1 MSKAKKVAIGVSAA
15 VLVLLTVVLIVF
27 CPRRGADETYIWA
40 VSDDYSSE
48 NAASLEKTAGE
59 DFTILLFTD
68 IQLWTLV
75 SDNRRAFAIMD
86 ELVERTDPDLIVL
99 PGDNVSG
106 ISTDILTLQLV
117 SKMESYGVLWAPVF
131 GNHDAEGNATLEW
144 QGDRFEEAEHCLFD
158 RGPTDLYGVGN
169 YFVNIFEDGTPI
181 YSLCFMDNGRYIDYG
196 DRTAETYVDYAQIA
210 WYKWNIEG
218 LNAEFG
224 TSVPSMSFSHFA
236 FPEMREAVEKYGILS
251 DDGRYVIPEDMGQ
264 GSCAYLPG
272 AAPVNSGFFET
283 AKASGL
289 THAFF
294 GHDHE
299 NDARITVD
307 GVTLS
312 YGLKTG
318 PSPRPWNS
326 AKEYGGTVITIGDGG
341 VSVRNEV
348 VASAD

>member
-40 VSDDYSSE
+40 VSDDYSSG

-86 ELVERTDPDLIVL
+86 ELVEKTDPDLIVL

-117 SKMESYGVLWAPVF
+117 SKMESYGVPWAPVF

-158 RGPTDLYGVGN
+158 RGPTDLYGGGN
-169 YFVNIFEDGTPI
+169 YFVNIFEDGAPI
-181 YSLCFMDNGRYIDYG
+181 YSFCFMDNGRYIDYG

-312 YGLKTG
+312 FGLKPG

-326 AKEYGGTVITIGDGG
+326 AKEYGGTVIAIGDGG
-341 VSVRNEV
+341 VSVLNEV

>member
-27 CPRRGADETYIWA
+27 CPRRGAGETYIWA
-40 VSDDYSSE
+40 VSDDYSSGDV
-48 NAASLEKTAGE
+48 ASLEKTAGE

-117 SKMESYGVLWAPVF
+117 SKMESYGVPWAPVF

-169 YFVNIFEDGTPI
+169 YFVNIFEDGAPI

>member
-1 MSKAKKVAIGVSAA
+1 M
-15 VLVLLTVVLIVF
+15 
-27 CPRRGADETYIWA
+27 
-40 VSDDYSSE
+40 
-48 NAASLEKTAGE
+48 
-59 DFTILLFTD
+59 
-68 IQLWTLV
+68 
-75 SDNRRAFAIMD
+75 
-86 ELVERTDPDLIVL
+86 
-99 PGDNVSG
+99 
-106 ISTDILTLQLV
+106 
-117 SKMESYGVLWAPVF
+117 
-131 GNHDAEGNATLEW
+131 
-144 QGDRFEEAEHCLFD
+144 
-158 RGPTDLYGVGN
+158 GN

>member
-15 VLVLLTVVLIVF
+15 VLVLLTMVLIVF

-40 VSDDYSSE
+40 VSDDYSSG

-117 SKMESYGVLWAPVF
+117 SKMESYGVPWAPVF

-251 DDGRYVIPEDMGQ
+251 DDGRYVIPEDIGQ

>member
-27 CPRRGADETYIWA
+27 CPRRGVDETYIWA
-40 VSDDYSSE
+40 VSDDYSSG

-117 SKMESYGVLWAPVF
+117 SKMESYGVPWAPVF

-144 QGDRFEEAEHCLFD
+144 QGDRIEEAEHCLFD

-169 YFVNIFEDGTPI
+169 YFVNIFEDGAPI

-251 DDGRYVIPEDMGQ
+251 DDGRYVIPEDMGE

-283 AKASGL
+283 AKTSGL

>member
-15 VLVLLTVVLIVF
+15 VLVLLTMVLIVF

-40 VSDDYSSE
+40 VSDDYSSG

-59 DFTILLFTD
+59 DFTILLYTD

-117 SKMESYGVLWAPVF
+117 SKMESYGVPWAPVF

-251 DDGRYVIPEDMGQ
+251 DDGRYVIPEDMGE

>member
-1 MSKAKKVAIGVSAA
+1 MSKAKKVVIGVSAA

-40 VSDDYSSE
+40 VSDDYSSG

-117 SKMESYGVLWAPVF
+117 SKMESYGVPWAPVF

-251 DDGRYVIPEDMGQ
+251 DDGRYVIHEDMGE

>member
-40 VSDDYSSE
+40 VSDDYSSG

-117 SKMESYGVLWAPVF
+117 SKMESYGVPWAPVF

>member
-15 VLVLLTVVLIVF
+15 VLVLLTMVLIVF

-117 SKMESYGVLWAPVF
+117 SKMESYGVPWAPVF

-236 FPEMREAVEKYGILS
+236 FPEMR
-251 DDGRYVIPEDMGQ
+251 
-264 GSCAYLPG
+264 
-272 AAPVNSGFFET
+272 
-283 AKASGL
+283 
-289 THAFF
+289 
-294 GHDHE
+294 
-299 NDARITVD
+299 
-307 GVTLS
+307 
-312 YGLKTG
+312 
-318 PSPRPWNS
+318 
-326 AKEYGGTVITIGDGG
+326 
-341 VSVRNEV
+341 
-348 VASAD
+348 

>member
-1 MSKAKKVAIGVSAA
+1 MSKAKKVAIGVSVA

-27 CPRRGADETYIWA
+27 CPRRGADKTYIWA

-117 SKMESYGVLWAPVF
+117 SKMESYGVPWAPVF

-169 YFVNIFEDGTPI
+169 YFVNIFEDGAPI

>member
-1 MSKAKKVAIGVSAA
+1 M
-15 VLVLLTVVLIVF
+15 VLLTVVLIVF

-40 VSDDYSSE
+40 VSDDYSSG

-117 SKMESYGVLWAPVF
+117 SKMESYGVPWAPVF

-169 YFVNIFEDGTPI
+169 YFVNIFEDGAPI

>member
-40 VSDDYSSE
+40 VSDDYSSG

-117 SKMESYGVLWAPVF
+117 SKMESYGVPWAPVF

-326 AKEYGGTVITIGDGG
+326 AKEYGGTVITIGDDG

>member
-40 VSDDYSSE
+40 VSDDYSSG

-117 SKMESYGVLWAPVF
+117 SKMESYGVPWAPVF

-169 YFVNIFEDGTPI
+169 YFVNIFEDGAPI

-251 DDGRYVIPEDMGQ
+251 DDGRYVIPEDMGE

>member
-1 MSKAKKVAIGVSAA
+1 MSKVKKVAIGVSAA

-117 SKMESYGVLWAPVF
+117 SKMESYGVPWAPVF

-169 YFVNIFEDGTPI
+169 YFVNIFEDGAPI

-283 AKASGL
+283 AKESGL

>member
-117 SKMESYGVLWAPVF
+117 SKMESYGVPWAPVF

>member
-117 SKMESYGVLWAPVF
+117 SKMESYGVPWAPVF

-169 YFVNIFEDGTPI
+169 YFVYIFEDGTPI

>member
-1 MSKAKKVAIGVSAA
+1 M
-15 VLVLLTVVLIVF
+15 VLLTVVLIVF

-86 ELVERTDPDLIVL
+86 ELVERTDSDLIVL

-117 SKMESYGVLWAPVF
+117 SKMESYGVPWAPVF

-169 YFVNIFEDGTPI
+169 YFVNIFEDGAPI

-224 TSVPSMSFSHFA
+224 TSVPSMPFSHFA

-251 DDGRYVIPEDMGQ
+251 DDGRYVIPEDMGE

-289 THAFF
+289 THAFS
-294 GHDHE
+294 DT
-299 NDARITVD
+299 ITRTTR
-307 GVTLS
+307 G
-312 YGLKTG
+312 
-318 PSPRPWNS
+318 
-326 AKEYGGTVITIGDGG
+326 
-341 VSVRNEV
+341 
-348 VASAD
+348 

>member
-1 MSKAKKVAIGVSAA
+1 MSKAKKVVIGVSAA

-27 CPRRGADETYIWA
+27 CPRRGADETYIWS
-40 VSDDYSSE
+40 VSDDYSSG

-117 SKMESYGVLWAPVF
+117 SKMESYGVPWAPVF

-169 YFVNIFEDGTPI
+169 YFVNIFEDGAPI

-251 DDGRYVIPEDMGQ
+251 DDGRYVTPEDMGQ

>member
-27 CPRRGADETYIWA
+27 CPRRGVDETYIWA
-40 VSDDYSSE
+40 VSDDYSSG

-117 SKMESYGVLWAPVF
+117 SKMESYGVPWAPVF

-169 YFVNIFEDGTPI
+169 YFVNIFEDGAPI

>member
-15 VLVLLTVVLIVF
+15 VLVLLTMVLIVF

-117 SKMESYGVLWAPVF
+117 SKMESYGVPWAPVF

-169 YFVNIFEDGTPI
+169 YFVNIFEDGAPI

-341 VSVRNEV
+341 ESVRNEV

>member
-15 VLVLLTVVLIVF
+15 VLVLLTMVLIVF

-117 SKMESYGVLWAPVF
+117 SKMESYGVPWAPVF

-251 DDGRYVIPEDMGQ
+251 DDGRYVIPEDMGE

>member
-1 MSKAKKVAIGVSAA
+1 MSNAKKVAIGVSAA

-40 VSDDYSSE
+40 VSDDYSSG

-117 SKMESYGVLWAPVF
+117 SKMESYGVPWAPVF

>member
-15 VLVLLTVVLIVF
+15 VLVLLIVVLIVF

-40 VSDDYSSE
+40 VSDDYSSG

-117 SKMESYGVLWAPVF
+117 SKMESYGVPWAPVF

-169 YFVNIFEDGTPI
+169 YFVNIFEDGAPI

-264 GSCAYLPG
+264 VSCAYLPG

-307 GVTLS
+307 GVMLS

>member
-1 MSKAKKVAIGVSAA
+1 MSKAKKVVIGVSAA

-40 VSDDYSSE
+40 FSDDFSPG

-117 SKMESYGVLWAPVF
+117 SKMESYGVPWAPGL
-131 GNHDAEGNATLEW
+131 GNHDADGSATLEW

-169 YFVNIFEDGTPI
+169 YFVNIFEDGAPI

-251 DDGRYVIPEDMGQ
+251 DDGRYVTPEDMGQ

>member
-117 SKMESYGVLWAPVF
+117 SKMESYGVPWAPVF

-169 YFVNIFEDGTPI
+169 YFVNIFEDGAPI

-326 AKEYGGTVITIGDGG
+326 AKEYGGTVITIGDDG

>member
-15 VLVLLTVVLIVF
+15 VLVLLTMVLIVF

-106 ISTDILTLQLV
+106 VSTDILTLQLV
-117 SKMESYGVLWAPVF
+117 SKMESYGVPWAPVF

-144 QGDRFEEAEHCLFD
+144 QGDRFEEADHCLFD

-251 DDGRYVIPEDMGQ
+251 DDGRYVIPEDMGE

>member
-106 ISTDILTLQLV
+106 VSTDILTLQLV
-117 SKMESYGVLWAPVF
+117 SKMESYGVPWAPVF

-144 QGDRFEEAEHCLFD
+144 QGDRFEEADHCLFD

>member
-40 VSDDYSSE
+40 VSDDYSSGS
-48 NAASLEKTAGE
+48 AASLEKTAGE

-117 SKMESYGVLWAPVF
+117 SKMESYGVPWAPVF

-218 LNAEFG
+218 LNAEFD

-326 AKEYGGTVITIGDGG
+326 AKEYGGTVITMGDGG

>member
-117 SKMESYGVLWAPVF
+117 SKMESYGVPWAPVF

-236 FPEMREAVEKYGILS
+236 FPEMREAVEKYGVLS

>member
-40 VSDDYSSE
+40 VSDDYSSG

-117 SKMESYGVLWAPVF
+117 SKMESYGVPWAPVF

-169 YFVNIFEDGTPI
+169 YFVNIFEDGAPI

>member
-117 SKMESYGVLWAPVF
+117 SKMESYGVPWAPVF

-251 DDGRYVIPEDMGQ
+251 DDGRYVIPEDIGQ

>member
-40 VSDDYSSE
+40 VSDDYSSGS
-48 NAASLEKTAGE
+48 AASLEKTAGE

-117 SKMESYGVLWAPVF
+117 SKMESYGVPWAPVF

>member
-117 SKMESYGVLWAPVF
+117 SKMESYGVPWAPVF

-251 DDGRYVIPEDMGQ
+251 DDGRYVIHEDMGE

>member
-1 MSKAKKVAIGVSAA
+1 MSKAKKVVIGVSAA

-40 VSDDYSSE
+40 VSDDYSSG

-68 IQLWTLV
+68 IQLCTLV

-117 SKMESYGVLWAPVF
+117 SKMESYGVPWAPVF

-169 YFVNIFEDGTPI
+169 YFVNIFEDGAPI

-251 DDGRYVIPEDMGQ
+251 DDGRYVIPEDMGE
-264 GSCAYLPG
+264 GACAYLPG

>member
-27 CPRRGADETYIWA
+27 CPRRGVDETYIWA
-40 VSDDYSSE
+40 VSDDYSSG

-117 SKMESYGVLWAPVF
+117 SKMESYGVPWAPVF

-169 YFVNIFEDGTPI
+169 YFVNIFEDGAPI
-181 YSLCFMDNGRYIDYG
+181 YSFCFMDNGRYIDYG

>member
-106 ISTDILTLQLV
+106 VSTDILTLQLV
-117 SKMESYGVLWAPVF
+117 SKMESYGVPWAPVF
-131 GNHDAEGNATLEW
+131 GNHDAESNATLEW
-144 QGDRFEEAEHCLFD
+144 QGDRFEEADHCLFD

-251 DDGRYVIPEDMGQ
+251 DDGRYVIPEDMGE

>member
-1 MSKAKKVAIGVSAA
+1 MSKAKKVVIGVSAA

-40 VSDDYSSE
+40 VSDDYSSG

-117 SKMESYGVLWAPVF
+117 SKMESYGVPWAPVF

-251 DDGRYVIPEDMGQ
+251 DDGRYVIPEDMGE

-326 AKEYGGTVITIGDGG
+326 AKEYGGTVIAIGDGG

>member
-117 SKMESYGVLWAPVF
+117 SKMESYGVPWAPVF

-169 YFVNIFEDGTPI
+169 YFVNIFEDGAPI